1 VVALELPAAPRLA
14 VAGEAVRRSGI
25 ASGQGETRERCST
38 SWICLAREAL
48 SEAEA
53 IRLAKQLAE
62 ENGWRWLDPAYA
74 TLRRRWFGPGGRWE
88 ILSNAA
94 GMGPKVR
101 VILDAQSGQ
110 VLEKG
115 YIPR

>member
-1 VVALELPAAPRLA
+1 L
-14 VAGEAVRRSGI
+14 AGEAVI
-25 ASGQGETRERCST
+25 
-38 SWICLAREAL
+38 

-53 IRLAKQLAE
+53 LRRAKQVAE
-62 ENGWRWLDPAYA
+62 EQGWIWVDPAMT

-88 ILSNAA
+88 IFSNTQALGA
-94 GMGPKVR
+94 KVR
-101 VILDAQSGQ
+101 VVLDAESGD